1 MKNKGDL
8 KSRRYGKT
16 HHQIGMLAKYLN
28 EDKSVFIAGMINP
41 KDYIERLS
49 RDFGITVIAEPKY
62 VTKDTKIILEDVP
75 PYRGWKKEHEPLLTG
90 YEFRKYTV

>member
-1 MKNKGDL
+1 MVKHTIRQGC
-8 KSRRYGKT
+8 
-16 HHQIGMLAKYLN
+16 LAKYLN

-62 VTKDTKIILEDVP
+62 VTKNTEIILEDVP

-90 YEFRKYTV
+90 YEFRKYTI

>member
-16 HHQIGMLAKYLN
+16 YHQIGMLAKYLN
-28 EDKSVFIAGMINP
+28 EDKSVFIAGMVNP

-62 VTKDTKIILEDVP
+62 VTKNTEIILEDVP

-90 YEFRKYTV
+90 YEFRKYTI

>member
-16 HHQIGMLAKYLN
+16 HHQIGILAKYLN

-62 VTKDTKIILEDVP
+62 VTKNTEIILEDVP

-90 YEFRKYTV
+90 YEFRKYTI

>member
-1 MKNKGDL
+1 MKNKEDL

-16 HHQIGMLAKYLN
+16 HHQIGILAKYLN

-62 VTKDTKIILEDVP
+62 VTKNTEIILEDVP

-90 YEFRKYTV
+90 YEFRKYTI